1 MRLVRFTY
9 IVGTFDTSV
18 LKGLCYLCSRNQNN
32 YQTIMEQTT
41 NNQAQIISAFYTVH
55 QKELVNFATSRLG
68 SREEAEDLVQD
79 AFIKMMTF
87 EGIINE
93 ATIKSFAYTITANKV
108 KDHLR
113 RRIFRHQME
122 ESKKYEME
130 LQHSNAE
137 RLAEYHDALRIVN
150 AGISRL
156 SPVCAKVY
164 RMSLYDDMTAG
175 DIAEELQVSKRTIE
189 SQLFTSRK
197 QMRAMMQE
205 AM

>member
-1 MRLVRFTY
+1 
-9 IVGTFDTSV
+9 
-18 LKGLCYLCSRNQNN
+18 
-32 YQTIMEQTT
+32 MEQTT
-41 NNQAQIISAFYTVH
+41 NNQAQIIAAFYTVH
-55 QKELVNFATSRLG
+55 QNELVNFATSRLG
-68 SREEAEDLVQD
+68 NREEAEDLVQD

-108 KDHLR
+108 KDVL

-130 LQHSNAE
+130 LQHSHAE

-156 SPVCAKVY
+156 SPACAKVY
-164 RMSLYDDMTAG
+164 RMSLYDDMTVG